1 MVQPLLLKLGLL
13 LTEDVTVSDPLA
25 VPLTVPDSLLL
36 PLVVA
41 EAHTLAVPVVLR
53 LAEGL

>member
-1 MVQPLLLKLGLL
+1 MAQPVLLKLGLV
-13 LTEDVTVSDPLA
+13 LTDVVTVSDPLA

-36 PLVVA
+36 PLMVA